1 VVLRERNQVT
11 DAIPLVD
18 LRQAHAEVADE
29 IEKSLRSV
37 IEDTAFINGPEVAAF
52 EDEYAEFGSVAHCV
66 GVANGTD
73 AIELALRAAEVP
85 AGGHVALPANTFVA
99 TAEAV
104 VRAGGRP
111 VLTDVDPDYLLM
123 DPSSLAEALGPD
135 VAAVIPVH
143 LYGQM
148 APMTAICELA
158 ARHHAVV
165 VEDAAQAQGALQ
177 LGRAPG
183 TWGTAAATSF
193 YPGKNL
199 GAYGDAGAVL
209 TDSAEVASSIRLLR
223 EHGSARKY
231 EHVALGFN
239 SRLDSL
245 QAAVLRVKLRRL
257 AEWNERR
264 RRAAAYYDELLAGI
278 DELILPRQADGNDHV
293 WHLYV
298 IRVSQRDS
306 VFSRLQELGIQAGI
320 HYPVPLHLQPAF
332 RYLGYSP
339 GDFPVTEAAAAS
351 IVSLPLHPHITPG
364 QQRKVAAAVRK
375 VVP

>member
-1 VVLRERNQVT
+1 VT

-29 IEKSLRSV
+29 IDKSLRSV
-37 IEDTAFINGPEVAAF
+37 IEATSFINGPDVAAF
-52 EDEYAEFGSVAHCV
+52 EDEYAEFGGIAHCV

-73 AIELALRAAEVP
+73 AIELALRAVRVP
-85 AGGHVALPANTFVA
+85 AGGHVILPANTFVA

-111 VLTDVDPDYLLM
+111 VLADVDPDCLLM

-135 VAAVIPVH
+135 SAAVIPVH

-148 APMTAICELA
+148 APMGAICELA
-158 ARHHAVV
+158 GRYQAVV

-183 TWGTAAATSF
+183 SLGIAAATSF

-209 TDSAEVASSIRLLR
+209 TESAEVASNVRLLR
-223 EHGSARKY
+223 DHGSASKY
-231 EHVALGFN
+231 EHVGLGFN

-257 AEWNERR
+257 ADWNERR
-264 RRAAAYYDELLAGI
+264 RRAAALYDELLAGI
-278 DELILPRQADGNDHV
+278 DGLILPKQAVGNDHV

-298 IRVSQRDS
+298 IRVPRRDE
-306 VFSRLQELGIQAGI
+306 VFSLLQELGIQAGI

-332 RYLGYSP
+332 RHLGYRP

-351 IVSLPLHPHITPG
+351 IISLPLHPHITPG
-364 QQRKVAAAVRK
+364 QQDRVAEAIRKAMS
-375 VVP
+375 

>member
-1 VVLRERNQVT
+1 LS
-11 DAIPLVD
+11 DIIPLVD

-29 IEKSLRSV
+29 IDNSLRAV
-37 IEDTAFINGPEVAAF
+37 LADTSFINGPDVAAF
-52 EDEYAEFGSVAHCV
+52 EVEYAQFARIAHCV

-73 AIELALRAAEVP
+73 AIELALRAAKIP
-85 AGGHVALPANTFVA
+85 AGSQVVLPANTFVA

-104 VRAGGRP
+104 VRAGARP
-111 VLTDVDPDYLLM
+111 VLTDVDSDYLLM
-123 DPSSLAEALGPD
+123 DPSSLAEALGPES
-135 VAAVIPVH
+135 AAVVPVH

-148 APMTAICELA
+148 APMNLICELA
-158 ARHHAVV
+158 ARHQVVV

-177 LGRAPG
+177 RGRAPG
-183 TWGTAAATSF
+183 RAGMAAATSF

-209 TDSAEVASSIRLLR
+209 TESAEVANSIRLLR
-223 EHGSARKY
+223 EHGSATKY

-264 RRAAAYYDELLAGI
+264 RRAAALYHELLADI

-298 IRVSQRDS
+298 IRVPQRDA
-306 VFSRLQELGIQAGI
+306 VFSLLQELGIQAGI
-320 HYPVPLHLQPAF
+320 HYPVPVHLQSAF
-332 RYLGYSP
+332 RYLGYRP
-339 GDFPVTEAAAAS
+339 GDFPVAEAAAAS
-351 IVSLPLHPHITPG
+351 MISLPLHPHLTPG
-364 QQRKVAAAVRK
+364 QQHRVAEAVRK
-375 VVP
+375 AMS